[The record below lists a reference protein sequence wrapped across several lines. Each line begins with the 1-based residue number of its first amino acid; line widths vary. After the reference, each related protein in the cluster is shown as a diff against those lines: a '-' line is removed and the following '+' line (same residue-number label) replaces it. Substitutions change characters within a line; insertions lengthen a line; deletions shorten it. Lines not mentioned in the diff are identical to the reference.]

1 MALTATDKCGQIK
14 KLRSFATS
22 LRGVCQRWS
31 DKYASDSHCDKKA
44 FGFKYGSPSRSTAA
58 FTATVY
64 LESYAGYYGN
74 SNVSRVHSF
83 EQTFIER
90 YFAGALNE
98 HKQAIFD
105 SMAALA
111 ERDAAGMV
119 SDAREEVAL
128 LLALLEDAEGKPALA
143 EQVSA

>member
-14 KLRSFATS
+14 KLRNFASS
-22 LRGVCQRWS
+22 LRGAVERWS
-31 DKYASDSHCDKKA
+31 EKYGSDSHCDKKS
-44 FGFKYGSPSRSTAA
+44 FCFKYGKTDRSTAA
-58 FTATVY
+58 FTATVH

-74 SNVSRVHSF
+74 SSVSRVYSF
-83 EQTFIER
+83 EQTFIDR
-90 YFAGALNE
+90 YFAAALNQ
-98 HKQAIFD
+98 HKQSIFD

-111 ERDAAGMV
+111 ERDAAEMV

-128 LLALLEDAEGKPALA
+128 LQALLEDAEGKPALA